1 MIWLAWRTHR
11 AALIIALVFLG
22 IVATF
27 SVITGLM
34 MRADFTSL
42 GLSACDMYH
51 PSLACGDAWATFS
64 GKYDVLTTWNELFTL
79 TPLVAGILVG
89 APLVASELER
99 KTSLLVWTQGVTR
112 MRWLV
117 GMLLGVFA
125 GTIALFAAFSFLN
138 NWWLHPIIQ
147 LDGRF
152 GPNIFDVVGIVPIAY
167 AAFALALGIAA
178 GALLGKTLPAILV
191 TIVGYF
197 PLRMAVA
204 RGLRPYHFVAP
215 IDVTGESIPATGPGD
230 WQLGGGF
237 VDRAGHPVDAMTFQN
252 TCLSSPSVGNDTV
265 RQCLHDHGWVQ
276 YIIYHP
282 DAHFWPLQY
291 AESVFFIALAVVLLA
306 VTFALVRRR
315 DA

>member
-1 MIWLAWRTHR
+1 MIWLVWRTHR
-11 AALIIALVFLG
+11 AALITALVFLG

-27 SVITGLM
+27 MVITGLM
-34 MRADFTSL
+34 MRADFTRL
-42 GLSACDMYH
+42 GLAACNMSH

-64 GKYDVLTTWNELFTL
+64 GKYDVLKNWNELFLL
-79 TPLVAGILVG
+79 TPLVVGILVG
-89 APLVASELER
+89 APLVARELER

-125 GTIALFAAFSFLN
+125 GTIALFAAFSLLN
-138 NWWLHPIIQ
+138 TWWLHPIIQ
-147 LDGRF
+147 LDGQF
-152 GPNIFDVVGIVPIAY
+152 NNVFEVVGIVPVAY

-191 TIVGYF
+191 TIVGYL

-204 RGLRPYHFVAP
+204 QGLRPYHFVSP
-215 IDVTGESIPATGPGD
+215 IDVMGESMPAIGPGD
-230 WQLGGGF
+230 WYLGGGF

-252 TCLSSPSVGNDTV
+252 TCLSSPSVTTDSV

-306 VTFALVRRR
+306 LTFAVVQRR
-315 DA
+315 DG

>member
-1 MIWLAWRTHR
+1 MIWLVWRTHR
-11 AALIIALVFLG
+11 AALITALVFLG

-27 SVITGLM
+27 MVITGLM
-34 MRADFTSL
+34 MRADFTRL
-42 GLSACDMYH
+42 GLSACNMSH

-64 GKYDVLTTWNELFTL
+64 GKYDVLKNWNELFLL
-79 TPLVAGILVG
+79 TPLVVGILVG
-89 APLVASELER
+89 APLVARELER

-125 GTIALFAAFSFLN
+125 GTMALFAAFSLLN
-138 NWWLHPIIQ
+138 TWWLHPIIQ
-147 LDGRF
+147 LDGQF
-152 GPNIFDVVGIVPIAY
+152 NNVFEVVGIVPVAY

-191 TIVGYF
+191 TIVGYL

-215 IDVTGESIPATGPGD
+215 VDVKGESMPAIGPGD
-230 WQLGGGF
+230 WHLGGGF

-252 TCLSSPSVGNDTV
+252 TCLSSPSVTTDSV

-291 AESVFFIALAVVLLA
+291 AESVLFIALAVGLVAL
-306 VTFALVRRR
+306 TFAVVQRR
-315 DA
+315 DG

>member
-11 AALIIALVFLG
+11 SALITALVFLG

-27 SVITGLM
+27 MVITGLM

-42 GLSACDMYH
+42 GLSACDMEH
-51 PSLACGDAWATFS
+51 PSLACGDAMATFS

-89 APLVASELER
+89 APLVARELER

-125 GTIALFAAFSFLN
+125 GTIALFAAFSLLN

-152 GPNIFDVVGIVPIAY
+152 NQIFEVVGIVPIAY

-178 GALLGKTLPAILV
+178 GALSGKTLPAILV
-191 TIVGYF
+191 TIFGYF

-215 IDVTGESIPATGPGD
+215 IDATGFSTPVSPAD
-230 WQLGGGF
+230 WSLGGGF
-237 VDRAGHPVDAMTFQN
+237 VDGAGHPVDNSTIQN
-252 TCLSSPSVGNDTV
+252 TCLSSPSNGQDTIL
-265 RQCLHDHGWVQ
+265 QCFHDHGWVQ
-276 YIIYHP
+276 HTIYHP

-291 AESVFFIALAVVLLA
+291 AESAFFIALAVVLLA
-306 VTFALVRRR
+306 VTFAVVWRR

>member
-1 MIWLAWRTHR
+1 MIWLVWRTHR
-11 AALIIALVFLG
+11 AAFLTALVFLG

-27 SVITGLM
+27 MAITGLM

-42 GLSACDMYH
+42 GLSACNMSH

-64 GKYDVLTTWNELFTL
+64 GKYDVLTNWNELFTL
-79 TPLVAGILVG
+79 TPLVVGILVG
-89 APLVASELER
+89 APLVARELER
-99 KTSLLVWTQGVTR
+99 KTSLLVWTQGATR

-125 GTIALFAAFSFLN
+125 GTIALFVAFSLLN
-138 NWWLHPIIQ
+138 TWWLDPIIQ

-152 GPNIFDVVGIVPIAY
+152 NNVFEVVGIVPIAY

-191 TIVGYF
+191 TIVGYL

-215 IDVTGESIPATGPGD
+215 IDATGFSVHVSPAD
-230 WQLGGGF
+230 WSLGGGME
-237 VDRAGHPVDAMTFQN
+237 DGAGHPVDVTTWEN
-252 TCLSSPSVGNDTV
+252 TCPPSSPSHGIDHFG
-265 RQCLHDHGWVQ
+265 QCLHDHGWVQ
-276 YIIYHP
+276 YAIYHP

-291 AESVFFIALAVVLLA
+291 AESVFFIALAVALLA
-306 VTFALVRRR
+306 VTFAVVRRR
-315 DA
+315 EA

>member
-64 GKYDVLTTWNELFTL
+64 GKYDVLTNWNELFTL

-89 APLVASELER
+89 APLVAREVER

-117 GMLLGVFA
+117 DMLLGVFA

-215 IDVTGESIPATGPGD
+215 IDVKGESIPGQGPSD
-230 WQLGGGF
+230 WILANGF
-237 VDRAGHPVDAMTFQN
+237 MDRAGHPVDATTFEN
-252 TCLSSPSVGNDTV
+252 TCLSSPSNGTDSI

-276 YIIYHP
+276 YAIYHP

-291 AESVFFIALAVVLLA
+291 AESAFFIALAVVLLA

-315 DA
+315 EA

>member
-1 MIWLAWRTHR
+1 MIWLVWRTHR
-11 AALIIALVFLG
+11 AAFLTALVFLG

-27 SVITGLM
+27 MVITGLM

-42 GLSACDMYH
+42 GLSACNMSH

-64 GKYDVLTTWNELFTL
+64 GKYDVLTNWNELFTL
-79 TPLVAGILVG
+79 TPLVVGILVG
-89 APLVASELER
+89 APLVARELER
-99 KTSLLVWTQGVTR
+99 KTSLLVWTQGATR

-125 GTIALFAAFSFLN
+125 GTIALFVAFSLLN
-138 NWWLHPIIQ
+138 TWWLDPIIQ

-152 GPNIFDVVGIVPIAY
+152 NNVFEVVGIVPIAY

-191 TIVGYF
+191 TIGGYF

-204 RGLRPYHFVAP
+204 RGLRPYHFIAP
-215 IDVTGESIPATGPGD
+215 IDVRGESMPALSPAD
-230 WQLGGGF
+230 WTLDGGF
-237 VDRAGHPVDAMTFQN
+237 LDRDGHPVDNTTFQN
-252 TCLSSPSVGNDTV
+252 TCLSSPGVTPGSYS
-265 RQCLHDHGWVQ
+265 QCLHDHGWVQ

-291 AESVFFIALAVVLLA
+291 AESVFFIALAVALLA
-306 VTFALVRRR
+306 VTFAVVRRR
-315 DA
+315 EA

>member
-11 AALIIALVFLG
+11 GALITALVFLG

-27 SVITGLM
+27 MVITGLM

-42 GLSACDMYH
+42 GLSACNMLH

-79 TPLVAGILVG
+79 TPLVVGILVG
-89 APLVASELER
+89 APLVARELER

-125 GTIALFAAFSFLN
+125 GTIALFAAFSLLN
-138 NWWLHPIIQ
+138 TWWLHPFIQ

-152 GPNIFDVVGIVPIAY
+152 NLIFEVVGIVPIAY

-191 TIVGYF
+191 TIVGYL
-197 PLRMAVA
+197 PLRMAVT

-215 IDVTGESIPATGPGD
+215 VDVRGESMPALSPAD
-230 WQLGGGF
+230 WTLGGGF
-237 VDRAGHPVDAMTFQN
+237 VDGAGHPVDNTTFQN
-252 TCLSSPSVGNDTV
+252 TCLSSPGVTSDSF

-291 AESVFFIALAVVLLA
+291 AESTFFTALAVILIVL
-306 VTFALVRRR
+306 TFVVVWRR

>member
-1 MIWLAWRTHR
+1 MIWLVWRTHR
-11 AALIIALVFLG
+11 AALITALVFLG

-27 SVITGLM
+27 MVITGLM
-34 MRADFTSL
+34 MRADFTRL
-42 GLSACDMYH
+42 GLSACNMSH

-64 GKYDVLTTWNELFTL
+64 GKYDVLKNWNELFLL
-79 TPLVAGILVG
+79 TPLVVGILVG
-89 APLVASELER
+89 APLVARELER

-125 GTIALFAAFSFLN
+125 GTIALFAAFSLLN
-138 NWWLHPIIQ
+138 TWWLHPIIQ
-147 LDGRF
+147 LDGQF
-152 GPNIFDVVGIVPIAY
+152 NNVFEVVGIVPVAY

-191 TIVGYF
+191 TIVGYL

-204 RGLRPYHFVAP
+204 QGLRPYHFVSP
-215 IDVTGESIPATGPGD
+215 IDVMGESMPAIGPGD
-230 WQLGGGF
+230 WYLGGGF

-306 VTFALVRRR
+306 LTFAVVQRR
-315 DA
+315 DG

>member
-1 MIWLAWRTHR
+1 MIWLVWRTHR
-11 AALIIALVFLG
+11 AALITALVFLG

-27 SVITGLM
+27 MVITGLM
-34 MRADFTSL
+34 MRADFTRL
-42 GLSACDMYH
+42 GLAACNMSH

-64 GKYDVLTTWNELFTL
+64 GKYDVLKNWNELFLL
-79 TPLVAGILVG
+79 TPLVVGILVG
-89 APLVASELER
+89 APLVARELER

-125 GTIALFAAFSFLN
+125 GTMALFAAFSLLN
-138 NWWLHPIIQ
+138 TWWLHPIIQ
-147 LDGRF
+147 LDGQF
-152 GPNIFDVVGIVPIAY
+152 NNVFEVVGIVPVAY

-191 TIVGYF
+191 TIVGYL

-204 RGLRPYHFVAP
+204 QGLRPYHFVSP
-215 IDVTGESIPATGPGD
+215 IDVMGESMPAIGPGD
-230 WQLGGGF
+230 WHLGGGF

-252 TCLSSPSVGNDTV
+252 TCLSSPSVTTDSV

-306 VTFALVRRR
+306 LTFAVVQRR
-315 DA
+315 DG

>member
-1 MIWLAWRTHR
+1 MIWLVWRTHR
-11 AALIIALVFLG
+11 AALITALVFLG

-27 SVITGLM
+27 MVITGLM
-34 MRADFTSL
+34 MRADFTRL
-42 GLSACDMYH
+42 GLAACNMSH

-64 GKYDVLTTWNELFTL
+64 GKYDVLKNWNELFLL
-79 TPLVAGILVG
+79 TPLVVGILVG
-89 APLVASELER
+89 APLVARELER

-125 GTIALFAAFSFLN
+125 GTIALFAAFSLLN
-138 NWWLHPIIQ
+138 TWWLHPIIQ
-147 LDGRF
+147 LDGQF
-152 GPNIFDVVGIVPIAY
+152 NNVFEVVGIVPVAY

-191 TIVGYF
+191 TIVGYL

-204 RGLRPYHFVAP
+204 QGLRPYHFVSP
-215 IDVTGESIPATGPGD
+215 IDVMGESMPAIGPGD
-230 WQLGGGF
+230 WYLGGGF

-306 VTFALVRRR
+306 LTFAVVQRR
-315 DA
+315 DG

>member
-11 AALIIALVFLG
+11 AAFLTALVFLG

-27 SVITGLM
+27 MVITGLM

-42 GLSACDMYH
+42 GLSACNMSS
-51 PSLACGDAWATFS
+51 PSQACGDAWATFS
-64 GKYDVLTTWNELFTL
+64 GKYEVLKNLNELFLL
-79 TPLVAGILVG
+79 TPLVVGILVG
-89 APLVASELER
+89 APLVARELER

-125 GTIALFAAFSFLN
+125 GTIALFAACSLLN

-152 GPNIFDVVGIVPIAY
+152 DNVFEVVGIVPIAY

-191 TIVGYF
+191 TIVGYS
-197 PLRMAVA
+197 PVRMAVA

-215 IDVTGESIPATGPGD
+215 IDATGFGVQVSPAD
-230 WQLGGGF
+230 WSLGGGME
-237 VDRAGHPVDAMTFQN
+237 DGAGHLVDVTTWEN
-252 TCLSSPSVGNDTV
+252 TCPPSSPSHGKDYFG
-265 RQCLHDHGWVQ
+265 QCLHDHGWVQ
-276 YIIYHP
+276 HTIYHP
-282 DAHFWPLQY
+282 AAHFWPLQY
-291 AESVFFIALAVVLLA
+291 AESFFFIALAVVLLA
-306 VTFALVRRR
+306 VTLAVVQRRH
-315 DA
+315 A

>member
-11 AALIIALVFLG
+11 AALITALVFLG

-27 SVITGLM
+27 MVITGLM

-42 GLSACDMYH
+42 GLSACNMSD
-51 PSLACGDAWATFS
+51 PSQACGDAWATFS
-64 GKYDVLTTWNELFTL
+64 GKYDVLLNWNELFTL
-79 TPLVAGILVG
+79 TPLVVGILVG
-89 APLVASELER
+89 APLVARELER

-125 GTIALFAAFSFLN
+125 GTIALFAAFSLLN
-138 NWWLHPIIQ
+138 NWWLRPMIQ

-152 GPNIFDVVGIVPIAY
+152 NNVFEVVGIVPIAY

-191 TIVGYF
+191 TIVGYL

-215 IDVTGESIPATGPGD
+215 IDVMGDSIPATGPSD

-252 TCLSSPSVGNDTV
+252 TCLSTPSVTSDTF

-291 AESVFFIALAVVLLA
+291 AESAFFIALAVALLA
-306 VTFALVRRR
+306 LTFAAVRRR

>member
-1 MIWLAWRTHR
+1 MIWLVWRTHR
-11 AALIIALVFLG
+11 AALITALVFLG

-34 MRADFTSL
+34 MRADFTRL
-42 GLSACDMYH
+42 GLSACNMDD

-64 GKYDVLTTWNELFTL
+64 GKYDVLLNWNELFTL
-79 TPLVAGILVG
+79 TPLIVGILVG
-89 APLVASELER
+89 APLVARELER

-125 GTIALFAAFSFLN
+125 GTIALFAAFSLLN

-147 LDGRF
+147 LDGRY
-152 GPNIFDVVGIVPIAY
+152 NNLFDVVGIVSIAY
-167 AAFALALGIAA
+167 AAFAVALGITA

-191 TIVGYF
+191 TIVGYL

-204 RGLRPYHFVAP
+204 WGLRPYHFVAP
-215 IDVTGESIPATGPGD
+215 IDIRGESMPALSPAD
-230 WQLGGGF
+230 WTLGGGF
-237 VDRAGHPVDAMTFQN
+237 VDRVGHPVDATTFQN

-291 AESVFFIALAVVLLA
+291 AESAFFIALAVALLA
-306 VTFALVRRR
+306 LTFVVLRRR